1 MPGRAQS
8 NAAKQQAIS
17 KEYAKWEAHA
27 VEAYKLGLQ
36 KPNGKGS
43 HTVAR
48 EFKERIKTETGKDIV
63 INYARLVHGAR
74 GVKSQAKEN
83 ASRGWL
89 SDSEVEVVIDYII
102 ELGNHGFPLSH
113 WRLKEHVNEILQA

>member
-1 MPGRAQS
+1 MDMLLQFFPAPPPYTPWIIPGRAQS

-27 VEAYKLGLQ
+27 VEAYKLELQ

-43 HTVAR
+43 RTVAR
-48 EFKERIKTETGKDIV
+48 EFKERIKAETGKDIV

-74 GVKSQAKEN
+74 GVKS
-83 ASRGWL
+83 
-89 SDSEVEVVIDYII
+89 
-102 ELGNHGFPLSH
+102 
-113 WRLKEHVNEILQA
+113 